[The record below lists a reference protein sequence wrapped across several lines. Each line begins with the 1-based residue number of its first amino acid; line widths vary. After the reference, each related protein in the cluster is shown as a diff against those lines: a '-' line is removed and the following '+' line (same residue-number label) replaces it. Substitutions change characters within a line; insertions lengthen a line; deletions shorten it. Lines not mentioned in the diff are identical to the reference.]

1 MLQLNKKYYTLE
13 EYLELDYLSE
23 EKIEYWDGNIF
34 TLAGASANHNQIQF
48 NCILALG
55 NKLRGKGCRI
65 FPSDMRVK
73 VPAYSPYRYAGL
85 SALCGEARFENLG
98 KQELLV
104 NPSVIIEI
112 LSDSTAEFDYGYKF
126 TYYKSIESFT
136 EYVLIAQDRPH
147 VAQFIKQNETDWLMR
162 EFNDLEA
169 KFYLSSL
176 DCELELTEVYE
187 GVTFPKI
194 APNPFYFNETSEQ

>member
-1 MLQLNKKYYTLE
+1 MQQLKKTHYTLE

-23 EKIEYWDGNIF
+23 EKIEYWDGNVF
-34 TLAGASANHNQIQF
+34 TLAGASVNHNRVLR
-48 NCILALG
+48 NTLSALTV
-55 NKLRGKGCRI
+55 KLRGKPCEV

-73 VPAYSPYRYAGL
+73 VPAYPPYRYPDL

-98 KQELLV
+98 RQELLV
-104 NPSVIIEI
+104 NPSLIIEI
-112 LSDSTAEFDYGYKF
+112 LSDSTAGFDRSYKF

-162 EFNDLEA
+162 EFNDLEM

-187 GVTFPKI
+187 GVTFPEI

>member
-13 EYLELDYLSE
+13 EYLELDHFSE
-23 EKIEYWDGNIF
+23 EKIEYWDGNVF
-34 TLAGASANHNQIQF
+34 TLAGASNVHDQIQSNTHF
-48 NCILALG
+48 ALRL
-55 NKLRGKGCRI
+55 KLRNKPCRV
-65 FPSDMRVK
+65 FLSEMRVK
-73 VPAYSPYRYAGL
+73 VPAYSPYRYPDL

-104 NPSVIIEI
+104 NPSLIIEI

>member
-13 EYLELDYLSE
+13 EYLELDHYSE
-23 EKIEYWDGNIF
+23 EKIEYWDGNVF
-34 TLAGASANHNQIQF
+34 TLAGASVNHNRVLR
-48 NCILALG
+48 NTLSALTV
-55 NKLRGKGCRI
+55 KLRGKPCEV

-73 VPAYSPYRYAGL
+73 VPAYSPYRYPDL
-85 SALCGEARFENLG
+85 TALCGEARFENLG
-98 KQELLV
+98 KQELLI

-112 LSDSTAEFDYGYKF
+112 LSNSTAEFDYGYKF

-136 EYVLIAQDRPH
+136 EYVLIAQNRPH

-162 EFNDLEA
+162 EFNDLGA
-169 KFYLSSL
+169 KFYLSAL

-187 GVTFPKI
+187 GVSFPDPS
-194 APNPFYFNETSEQ
+194 PNPFYFSETSEQ